1 MITLPSQAK
10 NAKKKVRLGK
20 PVKASRAS
28 EVAYR
33 KALQQLLKPQQTQA
47 ALLLR
52 LMNNGATKQEA
63 SAALAENMTRSKKI
77 FAQQSEQISNAMVD
91 GLSAEHKQKTESMIA
106 RAFGVDWAYITDD
119 PEVAGELLLR
129 KTKNVSLIESIGSE
143 YWGKISQAVEDS
155 YAGTLKKPLINTIA
169 EIGGVSERK
178 AQVIARDQTAKT
190 ATSLNEVRQTS
201 NGISEYDWSNSGDNR
216 VVGKPGGLY
225 PKGNRVHGDHWSRQG
240 KRFKWNQPPHDG
252 HPGQAVLCRCKAKPV
267 LNIDEL
273 IAQFV

>member
-28 EVAYR
+28 EIAYR

-52 LMNNGATKQEA
+52 LINNGATKAQA
-63 SAALAENMTRSKKI
+63 SALLAEDMLRSKKI
-77 FAQQSEQISNAMVD
+77 LAQQSEMISTAMVD
-91 GLSAEHKQKTESMIA
+91 GLSAENKQKTENMIA
-106 RAFGVDWAYITDD
+106 RAFGVDWAYISDD
-119 PEVAGELLLR
+119 PKVAGELLLR

-143 YWGKISQAVEDS
+143 YWGKIAQAVEDS

-178 AQVIARDQTAKT
+178 AKVIARDQTAKT

-225 PKGNRVHGDHWSRQG
+225 PKGNRVHGDHWSRQN
-240 KRFKWNQPPHDG
+240 KRFKWNKPPHDG
-252 HPGQAVLCRCKAKPV
+252 HPGQAILCRCRARPV

-273 IAQFV
+273 IVQFV